1 MKRGARLTDG
11 VFEGIILSP
20 KELEWYHR
28 RVKVENDK
36 LTADELELFFDR
48 VENDKVEND
57 KFLAAVSEKAKNDA
71 AAAVSQKAKN
81 DAAAAGVSE

>member
-20 KELEWYHR
+20 NELEWYHR
-28 RVKVENDK
+28 RVNVENDK

-71 AAAVSQKAKN
+71 AAA
-81 DAAAAGVSE
+81 GVSE

>member
-11 VFEGIILSP
+11 VFEGNILSP
-20 KELEWYHR
+20 NELAWYHR
-28 RVKVENDK
+28 RVEVENDK

-57 KFLAAVSEKAKNDA
+57 KFVAAVSEKAKNDA
-71 AAAVSQKAKN
+71 AAAA
-81 DAAAAGVSE
+81 VSE